1 MNRQRTDLASPDS
14 APQTRAGPWRRY
26 ALSQQIPFALIM
38 LGIAWLLVATD
49 WLWRVDN
56 VVYDT
61 HQQLWSRPAP
71 DDIVIVA
78 IDELSLSRLGRWPW
92 PRRLHA
98 DMIDTLSHAGAKTIV
113 MDIIIAETDLND
125 PGGDAALGEAMG
137 RHGKVVLP
145 ILMEQ
150 RVLGGQ
156 LIETL
161 PIPPLQ
167 KRAGALGHAHIEL
180 DADGIARSVYLKEG
194 INTPHWP
201 HLSIATLRLQ
211 APGQWRQL
219 PGARDP
225 TPVPNTSLQQVRDH
239 HVLIPF
245 AGSPGR
251 FQRIAYAQ
259 VLDGEFLADTFRDKT
274 VFIGVTA
281 TGLGDMLPTPV
292 SGFDQPMS
300 GVEINVNI
308 FDALRQGLIIQP
320 LDPWIRWSLSTVL
333 ALIPVFLFPRLS
345 PRGALLSALALLTA
359 TLGLSTVLLAKAQL
373 WFPPAAAF
381 APLLLAYPVWSWRRL
396 EYASRFLTL
405 ELQRLR
411 DEPTLIS
418 PSTAANLDPVM
429 AFIAGRL
436 PIRGWALYR
445 GNHNVIAQWGDPLP
459 GPPGQ
464 VDHITWQQQ
473 NRQHYWLTLNTHPRQ
488 SILGVHMTGEH
499 APDAKQTALLL
510 DVVSPL
516 LARPPQR
523 DISAIEAFEARVL
536 AVQEAVTRMQTMR
549 RFINDSVEQ
558 MADGV
563 VVCDPLGQVVLA
575 NRRAIEYLTPAGAHP
590 PARQLGQPIAQWLA
604 NTVVEG
610 HEHWDQLLNDTM
622 LKSRSLQVNAQV
634 DGQRDLLVQIAPLYF
649 HDKPLAGLIFN
660 LSDITRLPDNERERA
675 ETLRFLSHDLRAPL
689 ISLMALTDISRIKS
703 QSFSQQDLIDRV
715 DHYTRRALTLAD
727 DFLHLSMLENTTKL
741 PLTPVDISNLAAN
754 AIDAV
759 WDHANGKQIS
769 LHDHLPE
776 EPAYVL
782 GDAAVLERMLV
793 NLLSNAIKYSPA
805 DTTITVTVTHRDQ
818 RIHCCIED
826 QGYGIPEEDIPNL
839 FDRFYRVR
847 KSEHSKEEGTGLGL
861 AFVKAAVQ
869 RHNGEITVRSTLNQ
883 GSSFCIALDECDD
896 AD

>member
-1 MNRQRTDLASPDS
+1 
-14 APQTRAGPWRRY
+14 
-26 ALSQQIPFALIM
+26 M
-38 LGIAWLLVATD
+38 LGITWLLIATD

-56 VVYDT
+56 VVYDRL
-61 HQQLWSRPAP
+61 QQLQSRPAP

-78 IDELSLSRLGRWPW
+78 IDELSLSRFERWPW

-98 DMIDTLSHAGAKTIV
+98 DLIDTLTRAGAGTIV
-113 MDIIIAETDLND
+113 MDIIFAEADLND
-125 PGGDAALGEAMG
+125 PDSDIALGEAID
-137 RHGKVVLP
+137 RHGRIVLP
-145 ILMEQ
+145 LLLEQ
-150 RVLGGQ
+150 RVQGEY

-161 PIPPLQ
+161 PIQPLL
-167 KRAGALGHAHIEL
+167 KRAGAIGHVHIEL
-180 DADGIARSVYLKEG
+180 DADGIARSAYLKEG
-194 INTPHWP
+194 LGAPHWP
-201 HLSIATLRLQ
+201 HLSVATLRLQ
-211 APGQWRQL
+211 APEQWQQL
-219 PGARDP
+219 PGTRDP
-225 TPVPNTSLQQVRDH
+225 DPVPEASLQQVRDH
-239 HVLIPF
+239 RILIPF
-245 AGSPGR
+245 AGPPGH
-251 FQRIAYAQ
+251 FPRIPYAR
-259 VLDGEFLADTFRDKT
+259 VLDGEFLADTFQDKT

-292 SGFDQPMS
+292 SGFGERIPMP

-320 LDPWIRWSLSTVL
+320 LAPWIRWSLSTVL

-359 TLGLSTVLLAKAQL
+359 TLGLSTLLLARAQL
-373 WFPPAAAF
+373 WFPPAAVF
-381 APLLLAYPVWSWRRL
+381 APLLLAYPIWSWRRL

-411 DEPTLIS
+411 DEPSLVS
-418 PSTAANLDPVM
+418 PSTAANLDQVM
-429 AFIAGRL
+429 AFIAGRV
-436 PIRGWALYR
+436 PIRGWVLYR
-445 GNHNVIAQWGDPLP
+445 GSHNALAQWGEPLP
-459 GPPGQ
+459 GPPDH

-473 NRQHYWLTLNTHPRQ
+473 DRQHYWLRLNTPPRQ

-499 APDAKQTALLL
+499 APNAKQTALLL

-516 LARPPQR
+516 LTQPPQR

-549 RFINDSVEQ
+549 RFIHDSVEQ
-558 MADGV
+558 MADGI

-575 NRRAIEYLTPAGAHP
+575 NRRAIEYLTPAGGQS
-590 PARQLGQPIAQWLA
+590 PARQLGQPISRWLA
-604 NTVVEG
+604 DTVVEG
-610 HEHWDQLLNDTM
+610 HDHWDQLLNDTM
-622 LKSRSLQVNAQV
+622 LKSQSLQVNAQV
-634 DGQRDLLVQIAPLYF
+634 SGQRDLLVQIAPLDF

-660 LSDITRLPDNERERA
+660 LSDITRLLDNERERA

-689 ISLMALTDISRIKS
+689 ISLMALTDISRLKS
-703 QSFSQQDLIDRV
+703 QSFNQQELIDRV

-741 PLTPVDISNLAAN
+741 PLAPVDFNNLAAN
-754 AIDAV
+754 GIDAV

-769 LHDHLPE
+769 LHDRLPD

-805 DTTITVTVTHRDQ
+805 GTAITVTVTHGNQ

-869 RHNGEITVRSTLNQ
+869 RHNGEITVRSALNQ
-883 GSSFCIALDECDD
+883 GSSFCIALDECHD
-896 AD
+896 ADSTT